1 MPFTSEELH
10 KFLRI
15 KRTSIPRLCL
25 LAGVERRLNP
35 EEKSLNSKY
44 LPFSDEETERLLRA
58 FHEAKQGKQ
67 RARYKPKKSK

>member
-15 KRTSIPRLCL
+15 KRASIPRLCL

-35 EEKSLNSKY
+35 ASNSLNNKY
-44 LPFSDEETERLLRA
+44 LPFSDGETERLLRA
-58 FHEAKQGKQ
+58 FHEAKQGKE
-67 RARYKPKKSK
+67 RARYKPKKTK